1 MGFYHRVMIAKGAF
15 GWTAFVGNIKY
26 LSQGSFGDLH
36 CMILALEG
44 EEK

>member
-1 MGFYHRVMIAKGAF
+1 MGFYHRVIAKGTF
-15 GWTAFVGNIKY
+15 GSTAFVGNIKY